1 MLLERPASRAATH
14 NCGNVLAVCLLRT
27 YVRTTYWLNEQAT
40 AAGSIESKCWLIF
53 GDWGRRTYNAASMLC
68 VFVFRRNPS
77 VSHGISVNQDWIQ
90 PLRTFSPVK
99 STASTRFACVLVV
112 FRGSR
117 TFSVATLHTS
127 AVFLSPTIRPYLKKS
142 IHERSSGPLR

>member
-1 MLLERPASRAATH
+1 MRGGVIIIHLCCIRLSIYVGCQKCYWNALRLELQHAIAATYW
-14 NCGNVLAVCLLRT
+14 LSAY
-27 YVRTTYWLNEQAT
+27 YVRTTYGLNEQAT

-99 STASTRFACVLVV
+99 STATYEVCLCACCVSWVSHF
-112 FRGSR
+112 FRCH
-117 TFSVATLHTS
+117 A
-127 AVFLSPTIRPYLKKS
+127 AY
-142 IHERSSGPLR
+142 